1 MRKYFLIF
9 LFSICTFFSYSNSC
23 TDKSRQQIV
32 RELFDSVEEWM
43 GTPYVYGGN
52 SKNGIDCSA
61 FVSRV
66 YSKVFNVKLPRTV
79 AYQKNL
85 GTVVTGNLQPGDLI
99 FFDFG
104 KGISHVGIFV
114 FGEKFI
120 HAASGGPSVGVVKCS
135 LKEPYY
141 KRHYAFA
148 RRIVTLPAYKA
159 PEKTPLKENKIQ
171 TDIVP
176 QISNSKKV
184 QIATSKILLKKG
196 NASVTFGKANIEVT
210 SAIKKMLEAFWQN
223 DGSNGVRNISIR
235 IENNEITSATYTVEL
250 ANLSTGK
257 TKEFH
262 LFDVNAGEVQ
272 QQKIP
277 VPLGDYYVCIK
288 RGSSLLLSE
297 EIRISR

>member
-1 MRKYFLIF
+1 MRKYFFIF
-9 LFSICTFFSYSNSC
+9 LFSICTFFSYSNSSA
-23 TDKSRQQIV
+23 DKSRQQIV

-79 AYQKNL
+79 AHQKNL
-85 GTVVTGNLQPGDLI
+85 GTMVTGNLQPGDLI

-148 RRIVTLPAYKA
+148 KRIVKLPAYIPPKREA
-159 PEKTPLKENKIQ
+159 II
-171 TDIVP
+171 DIKP
-176 QISNSKKV
+176 QIKMQERELITKSK
-184 QIATSKILLKKG
+184 TLLKKG
-196 NASVTFGKANIEVT
+196 NASVIFGENNIEVT
-210 SAIKKMLEAFWQN
+210 LAIKKMLENFWQN
-223 DGSNGVRNISIR
+223 DGSNGVRNISVIVENDETKSSNYT
-235 IENNEITSATYTVEL
+235 IELSEL
-250 ANLSTGK
+250 SSGK

-262 LFDVNAGEVQ
+262 WFDVAPGQIQ

-288 RGSSLLLSE
+288 KGSSLLLSE

>member
-1 MRKYFLIF
+1 MKNWVLIF
-9 LFSICTFFSYSNSC
+9 LFLICTFFCYSDGVMS
-23 TDKSRQQIV
+23 KSRQQIV

-79 AYQKNL
+79 AHQKNL

-104 KGISHVGIFV
+104 SGISHVGIFV

-120 HAASGGPSVGVVKCS
+120 HAASGGPNVGVVKCS

-141 KRHYAFA
+141 KRHYAYA

-159 PEKTPLKENKIQ
+159 PENKDLRQESSPAINA
-171 TDIVP
+171 VER
-176 QISNSKKV
+176 N
-184 QIATSKILLKKG
+184 QIASSKVLLKKG
-196 NASVTFGKANIEVT
+196 NASVVLDKSNIEIT
-210 SAIKKMLEAFWQN
+210 SVVKKMLENFWQN
-223 DGSNGVRNISIR
+223 DGSNGARNISFC
-235 IENNEITSATYTVEL
+235 IENNEADMGSYVIEL
-250 ANLSTGK
+250 SQLSSGK
-257 TKEFH
+257 TREFH
-262 LFDVNAGEVQ
+262 LFDVVPGQ
-272 QQKIP
+272 IQHHKIP

-288 RGSSLLLSE
+288 RGSRLLLSE
-297 EIRISR
+297 EIRILQ

>member
-1 MRKYFLIF
+1 MRNWLLIF
-9 LFSICTFFSYSNSC
+9 LFLICTFFCYSNG
-23 TDKSRQQIV
+23 TANKSRQQIV

-85 GTVVTGNLQPGDLI
+85 GTAVTGNLQPGDLI

-104 KGISHVGIFV
+104 SGISHVGIFV

-159 PEKTPLKENKIQ
+159 PGNNPSINAPVQPKTSITNI
-171 TDIVP
+171 
-176 QISNSKKV
+176 
-184 QIATSKILLKKG
+184 QIANKTILKKG
-196 NASVTFGKANIEVT
+196 NASVSLGKSNIEVT
-210 SAIKKMLEAFWQN
+210 SAIKKMIEKFWQN
-223 DGSNGVRNISIR
+223 DGSNGVRNLSVSVENTEANSGSYT
-235 IENNEITSATYTVEL
+235 IELSEL
-250 ANLSTGK
+250 SSGK

-262 LFDVNAGEVQ
+262 WFDVAPGQIQ

-277 VPLGDYYVCIK
+277 VPLGDYYVCVK
-288 RGSSLLLSE
+288 RGSRLVLSE

>member
-1 MRKYFLIF
+1 MKNWTLIF
-9 LFSICTFFSYSNSC
+9 LFLMCVFYSYSNGSM
-23 TDKSRQQIV
+23 DKSRQQIV

-43 GTPYVYGGN
+43 GTAYVYGGN
-52 SKNGIDCSA
+52 SKSGIDCSA

-66 YSKVFNVKLPRTV
+66 YSKVFDIQLPRTV

-114 FGEKFI
+114 FADKFI
-120 HAASGGPSVGVVKCS
+120 HAASGGPNVGVVKCS

-141 KRHYAFA
+141 KRHYAYA

-159 PEKTPLKENKIQ
+159 PGNSGPPLDSLPAVKSAEKNQVASTK
-171 TDIVP
+171 T
-176 QISNSKKV
+176 
-184 QIATSKILLKKG
+184 LLKKG
-196 NASVTFGKANIEVT
+196 NAAVALDESNIEIT
-210 SAIKKMLEAFWQN
+210 STVKKMLENFWRN
-223 DGSNGVRNISIR
+223 DGSCGVRSISVH
-235 IENNEITSATYTVEL
+235 IENSEADVGNYTIEL
-250 ANLSTGK
+250 SQLSSGV

-262 LFDVNAGEVQ
+262 LFDVVPGQVLYH
-272 QQKIP
+272 KIP

-288 RGSSLLLSE
+288 KGSHLLLSE
-297 EIRISR
+297 EIRILQ

>member
-1 MRKYFLIF
+1 MKNWILIF
-9 LFSICTFFSYSNSC
+9 LFLICTFFCYPDGTMN
-23 TDKSRQQIV
+23 KSRQQIV

-66 YSKVFNVKLPRTV
+66 YSKVFDVKLPRTV

-85 GTVVTGNLQPGDLI
+85 GTVVTGKLQPGDLI

-104 KGISHVGIFV
+104 SGISHVGIFV

-120 HAASGGPSVGVVKCS
+120 HAASGGPNVGVVKCS

-141 KRHYAFA
+141 KRHYAYA

-159 PEKTPLKENKIQ
+159 PENANPSSPAANTFERN
-171 TDIVP
+171 
-176 QISNSKKV
+176 
-184 QIATSKILLKKG
+184 QIASSKTLLKKG
-196 NASVTFGKANIEVT
+196 NTSVVLDKSNIEIT
-210 SAIKKMLEAFWQN
+210 SAVKKMLENFWQN
-223 DGSNGVRNISIR
+223 DGSSGVRNISFY
-235 IENNEITSATYTVEL
+235 IENSETDVGSYTIEL
-250 ANLSTGK
+250 SQLSSGR

-262 LFDVNAGEVQ
+262 LFDVVPGQVQ
-272 QQKIP
+272 HHKIP
-277 VPLGDYYVCIK
+277 VPLDDYYVCIK
-288 RGSSLLLSE
+288 KGSRLLLSE
-297 EIRISR
+297 EIRILQ